1 MAKSYHLSFFY
12 HFNFN
17 HITQFRFILLALY
30 TFLHVIFLKISK
42 RKKKL
47 QKNIKKNKKKYEIEI
62 YHKNSIYIYILFKAQ
77 KKNTET

>member
-17 HITQFRFILLALY
+17 HITQFRFISLALY

-42 RKKKL
+42 RK
-47 QKNIKKNKKKYEIEI
+47 KNIKKNKKKYEIEI